1 MKFCLIGPG
10 HSSIPP
16 NGWGAVE
23 SIVWDYYT
31 ELQKKGH
38 NVIIINE
45 SYCNDIIQK
54 TNSENPDV
62 VYIMYDDHII
72 VAPHIQCSR
81 IFYMSHFA
89 YITEPG
95 FEEKRNAYFNGIFK
109 KVIEYQQY
117 ITLNAISQQVFDVYK
132 KHGFNGK
139 YNIIHN
145 GAQSDLFVYNEIPVP
160 DYSEKSIYLAKIED
174 RKAQW
179 KYQSINNIHF
189 AGNYHNSSFNTN
201 NSNYLGEWSK
211 STLYENLTKYA
222 NLILLSDGEADPLVV
237 KEALIAGLGVVVS
250 ECASANLDL
259 NKSFITVI
267 PNDKLDDIS
276 FIEQQ
281 IIMNRE
287 ISINMRPQIREYAL
301 SKFTWSSVIDSFLQN
316 IPLRIAIVGPGIMP
330 IPPPGWGAVE
340 ILIWDYYKQLEA
352 FGHKVDIIN
361 TPNMD
366 EIVRLVNDGGFEF
379 VHIHY
384 DVFWPVLD
392 KLNCSK
398 IAITSHYPYID
409 YPEKYNNDGYLSIF
423 QSICNNSKHHIFA
436 LSKKDYNMFHNNCSD
451 KSLLFLM
458 LNGANSHEIQPVHNG
473 SFINKSIYIGK
484 IEDRKQQHK
493 YCNIPDIHFYGK
505 CDNDYFRQHDFYK
518 GELPHDQLMKILVNY
533 GNLVLLSNG
542 ENGTPL
548 VIKEA
553 LMAGLPIVTNRFS
566 SNDLDLS
573 LPFID
578 VIPDDK
584 LDDFNYIET
593 VINENR
599 SKQIYKDAIREYA
612 LREFSWEGL
621 VKKYSN
627 NIALL

>member
-10 HSSIPP
+10 NSSIPP

-54 TNSENPDV
+54 TNSEIPDV

-145 GAQSDLFVYNEIPVP
+145 GAQSDLFVYNEIP

-189 AGNYHNSSFNTN
+189 AGNYHNSSFNIN

-222 NLILLSDGEADPLVV
+222 NLILLSDGEADPLVI

-276 FIEQQ
+276 FIEEQ

-316 IPLRIAIVGPGIMP
+316 IPLRIALVGPGIMP

-366 EIVRLVNDGGFEF
+366 EIVQLVNDGGFDF
-379 VHIHY
+379 AHIHY
-384 DVFWPVLD
+384 DVFCSVLD

-409 YPEKYNNDGYLSIF
+409 YPEKYNNDGYFPIF

-451 KSLLFLM
+451 KSRLFLM
-458 LNGANSHEIQPVHNG
+458 LNGANSQEIQPIHNG
-473 SFINKSIYIGK
+473 SFIDKSIYIGK
-484 IEDRKQQHK
+484 IEPRKQQHK

-518 GELPHDQLMKILVNY
+518 GEPSREELMGLLTNY

-584 LDDFNYIET
+584 LDDFNYIEK

>member
-10 HSSIPP
+10 QYPIPP

-23 SIVWDYYT
+23 SIVWDYYI
-31 ELQKKGH
+31 ELQKKLH
-38 NVIIINE
+38 SVIIINE
-45 SYCNDIIQK
+45 SDCNDIIQK
-54 TNSENPDV
+54 TNYEKPDV
-62 VYIMYDDHII
+62 VFIMYDDHIV

-95 FEEKRNAYFNGIFK
+95 FEEKRSCYFNNIFK

-117 ITLNAISQQVFDVYK
+117 ITLNAISHSIVDVYK

-145 GAQSDLFVYNEIPVP
+145 GARSDMFLYNEIPEYP
-160 DYSEKSIYLAKIED
+160 EKSIYLAKIED

-179 KYQSINNIHF
+179 KYQFVDSIHF

-201 NSNYLGEWSK
+201 NTNYLGEWSK
-211 STLYENLTKYA
+211 TTLYENLTKYA

-237 KEALIAGLGVVVS
+237 KEALVAGLGVVIS

-259 NKSFITVI
+259 SKPFITVI

-281 IIMNRE
+281 IIMNRK
-287 ISINMRPQIREYAL
+287 ISISMRSQIREYAL
-301 SKFTWSSVIDSFLQN
+301 HKFTWSSVIDSFLQN
-316 IPLRIAIVGPGIMP
+316 IPLRIALVGPGIMP

-340 ILIWDYYKQLEA
+340 ILIWDYYKQLEV

-361 TPNMD
+361 TPNMN
-366 EIVRLVNDGGFEF
+366 EIVQIVNDGGFDF
-379 VHIHY
+379 AHIHY

-398 IAITSHYPYID
+398 IAITSHYPYICD
-409 YPEKYNNDGYLSIF
+409 PEKYNNDGYSAIF
-423 QSICNNSKHHIFA
+423 QSICNNSKHYIFA
-436 LSKKDYNMFHNNCSD
+436 LSKKDYDMFHCNCLD
-451 KSLLFLM
+451 KSRIFLM
-458 LNGANSHEIQPVHNG
+458 LNGANSQEIQPIHNG
-473 SFINKSIYIGK
+473 EFIDKSIYIGK
-484 IEDRKQQHK
+484 VEPRKQQHK
-493 YCNIPDIHFYGK
+493 YCNIQNIHFYGK
-505 CDNDYFRQHDFYK
+505 CDDESFRGKECYK
-518 GELPHDQLMKILVNY
+518 GELPHDQLMRILVNY
-533 GNLVLLSNG
+533 GNLVLLSTG
-542 ENGTPL
+542 ESDPL

-553 LMAGLPIVTNRFS
+553 LMAGLPIVTNQYS

-578 VIPDDK
+578 IIPDEK
-584 LDDFNYIET
+584 LDDLNYIEN
-593 VINENR
+593 VINQNR

-627 NIALL
+627 TITLL

>member
-23 SIVWDYYT
+23 SIVWDYYN

-38 NVIIINE
+38 TVVIINE
-45 SYCNDIIQK
+45 PHSNDIIEK
-54 TNSENPDV
+54 TNSEKPHV

-95 FEEKRNAYFNGIFK
+95 FEQTRNAYFNSIFK
-109 KVIEYQQY
+109 PVIEYQQY
-117 ITLNAISQQVFDVYK
+117 ITLNAISQQVLDVYK
-132 KHGFNGK
+132 KYGFIGK
-139 YNIIHN
+139 SNIIHN
-145 GAQSDLFVYNEIPVP
+145 GARSDMFIYNETSQYT
-160 DYSEKSIYLAKIED
+160 DKSIYLAKIED

-179 KYQSINNIHF
+179 KYQSIDNIHF
-189 AGNYHNSSFNTN
+189 AGNYQNSSFDIH
-201 NSNYLGEWSK
+201 NSNYLGEWNK
-211 STLYENLTKYA
+211 ATLYENLTKYA

-237 KEALIAGLGVVVS
+237 KEALVAGLGVVVS

-259 NKSFITVI
+259 NKPFITVI
-267 PNDKLDDIS
+267 PNDKLNDIS

-287 ISINMRPQIREYAL
+287 ISITMRPQIREYAL

-316 IPLRIAIVGPGIMP
+316 IPLRIALIGPGIMP

-361 TPNMD
+361 TPNMH
-366 EIVRLVNDGGFEF
+366 EIVQLVNAGGFDF
-379 VHIHY
+379 AHIHY
-384 DVFWPVLD
+384 DVFWPILD

-409 YPEKYNNDGYLSIF
+409 YPERYNNDGYLPIF
-423 QSICNNSKHHIFA
+423 QSICNNSSHYIFA
-436 LSKKDYNMFHNNCSD
+436 LSKKDYNMFHNNCTD
-451 KSLLFLM
+451 KSKLFLM
-458 LNGANSHEIQPVHNG
+458 LNGANSLEIQPVHNG
-473 SFINKSIYIGK
+473 YFNSKSIYIGK
-484 IEDRKQQHK
+484 VEDRKLQHK
-493 YCNIPDIHFYGK
+493 YCNIQNIHFYGK
-505 CDNDYFRQHDFYK
+505 CDNESFRQKECYK
-518 GELPHDQLMKILVNY
+518 GEFNHQELMRILVNY
-533 GNLVLLSNG
+533 GNLVLLSTG
-542 ENGTPL
+542 ESDPL

-566 SNDLDLS
+566 ANDLNLS
-573 LPFID
+573 LPFIHI
-578 VIPDDK
+578 IPDDK
-584 LDDFNYIET
+584 LDDLAYIES

-599 SKQIYKDAIREYA
+599 TKQIYKDAIREYA
-612 LREFSWEGL
+612 LREFSWGGL
-621 VKKYSN
+621 VKTYSDT
-627 NIALL
+627 ITLL

>member
-31 ELQKKGH
+31 ELQKRGH
-38 NVIIINE
+38 TVIIINYPD
-45 SYCNDIIQK
+45 SHTIIEK
-54 TNSENPDV
+54 TNAEKPHV

-95 FEEKRNAYFNGIFK
+95 FEQTRNAYFNSIFK
-109 KVIEYQQY
+109 QVIEYQQY
-117 ITLNAISQQVFDVYK
+117 ITLNAISQQVLDVYK
-132 KHGFNGK
+132 KYGFVGK

-145 GAQSDLFVYNEIPVP
+145 GARSDMFIYNET
-160 DYSEKSIYLAKIED
+160 SEYTHKSIYLAKIED

-179 KYQSINNIHF
+179 KYQSIDNIHF
-189 AGNYHNSSFNTN
+189 AGNYQNSSFDIH
-201 NSNYLGEWSK
+201 NSNYLGEWNK
-211 STLYENLTKYA
+211 TTLYENLTKYA

-237 KEALIAGLGVVVS
+237 KEALVAGLGVVVS
-250 ECASANLDL
+250 QCASANLDL
-259 NKSFITVI
+259 NKPFITVI
-267 PNDKLDDIS
+267 PNDKLNDIS

-287 ISINMRPQIREYAL
+287 ISITMRSQIREYAIR
-301 SKFTWSSVIDSFLQN
+301 KFSWSYVIDSFLQN
-316 IPLRIAIVGPGIMP
+316 IPLHIALIGPGIMP

-340 ILIWDYYKQLEA
+340 ILIWDYYKQLQQI
-352 FGHKVDIIN
+352 GHKVDIIN

-366 EIVRLVNDGGFEF
+366 QILQIVNDGGFDF
-379 VHIHY
+379 AHIHY
-384 DVFWPVLD
+384 DVFWPILD

-409 YPEKYNNDGYLSIF
+409 FPEKYNNDGYSDIF
-423 QSICNNSKHHIFA
+423 QSICNNSRHYIFA
-436 LSKKDYNMFHNNCSD
+436 LSKKDYNKFLHNCSD
-451 KSLLFLM
+451 KSKLFLM
-458 LNGANSHEIQPVHNG
+458 LNGANSLEIQPIHNG
-473 SFINKSIYIGK
+473 YFTSKSIYIGK
-484 IEDRKQQHK
+484 VEPRKLQHK

-505 CDNDYFRQHDFYK
+505 CDDESFKQLQCYK
-518 GELPHDQLMKILVNY
+518 GEFNHQELMRILVNY
-533 GNLVLLSNG
+533 GNLVLLSTG
-542 ENGTPL
+542 ESDPL

-566 SNDLDLS
+566 VNDLDLS

-584 LDDFNYIET
+584 LDDLAYIES

-599 SKQIYKDAIREYA
+599 TKQIYKQAIREYA

-621 VKKYSN
+621 VKKYSD
-627 NIALL
+627 NITLL

>member
-45 SYCNDIIQK
+45 RQYHDIIQK

-145 GAQSDLFVYNEIPVP
+145 GAKSELFVYNEIP

-179 KYQSINNIHF
+179 KYQSIGNIHF

-267 PNDKLDDIS
+267 PNDKLNNIS
-276 FIEQQ
+276 FIEEQ

-316 IPLRIAIVGPGIMP
+316 IPLRIALVGPGIMP

-340 ILIWDYYKQLEA
+340 ILIWDYYKKLEA

-366 EIVRLVNDGGFEF
+366 EIVQLVNDGGFDF
-379 VHIHY
+379 AHIHY

-409 YPEKYNNDGYLSIF
+409 YPERYNNDGYLPIF

-451 KSLLFLM
+451 KSKLFLM
-458 LNGANSHEIQPVHNG
+458 LNGANSQEIQPVHNG
-473 SFINKSIYIGK
+473 SFIDKSIYIGK
-484 IEDRKQQHK
+484 IEPRKQQHK

-584 LDDFNYIET
+584 LDDLNYIEKI
-593 VINENR
+593 INENR